1 MPKLVTVVGG
11 TGNQGLG
18 VIAAL
23 SGDPNYTLRAVSRNP
38 DSEASQK
45 LKSQGVEVVK
55 AELDDLASLK
65 AAFAGSYAVYGITAI
80 GTLLESHELHT
91 ALEMEET
98 YGDNIARAAAETVGL
113 QHYIWSTLPPADKI
127 SNGRFPLTNHIPKN
141 NVNKYIRANHPD
153 LAAKTTFFIIAQ
165 YHINYSYGP
174 VSIHKIPSADAYV
187 HFASHP
193 AHTPIYW
200 IGNVTRNISRF
211 IKPILEQPDKTKG
224 NYVFAYSEV
233 HSSEDSLQI
242 WAKAKGV
249 KAVHVPVS
257 FELVQELWGWHA
269 DMLAEMWRYWGAFR
283 EKSWYPPGETVLT
296 KDELGVTGLVSLT
309 ESFKDLEF

>member
-11 TGNQGLG
+11 TGLQGLG

-23 SGDPNYTLRAVSRNP
+23 SGDPNYTLRALSRNP

-55 AELDDLASLK
+55 AELSDLPTLK

-80 GTLLESHELHT
+80 GPLLESLEFQA
-91 ALEMEET
+91 ALDTEET
-98 YGDNIARAAAETVGL
+98 YGKNIAQAAAETVGL
-113 QHYIWSTLPPADKI
+113 QHFIWSTLPPADKI
-127 SNGRFPLTNHIPKN
+127 SNGRFPLHNHAPKN
-141 NVNKYIRANHPD
+141 NVNKFIRANHPE

-193 AHTPIYW
+193 ASTLIYW
-200 IGNVTRNISRF
+200 IGDVSRNIAQF

-224 NYVFAYSEV
+224 NFVFAYAEAHTSEK
-233 HSSEDSLQI
+233 SLQI

-249 KAVHVPVS
+249 RAFHVPVS
-257 FELVQELWGWHA
+257 TELVKGLWGWYA
-269 DMLAEMWRYWGAFR
+269 DVLAEMWRYWGEFGK
-283 EKSWYPPGETVLT
+283 KSWYPPGETVLT
-296 KDELGVTGLVSLT
+296 KDDLGVTGLVSLA